1 MIFLG
6 SALSCLILGIIG
18 LFIFHTAME
27 AVIGII
33 IGCLYVI
40 VDTQIIIFKAQSQI
54 FQPFTDA
61 INLYS
66 DLIKVFVEIV
76 KLLSSEKKE
85 SKKK

>member
-6 SALSCLILGIIG
+6 SALSCLILAIIG
-18 LFIFHTAME
+18 LFIFKTAME
-27 AVIGII
+27 AVVGII

-40 VDTQIIIFKAQSQI
+40 IDTQMIIFRAQSQI

-66 DLIKVFVEIV
+66 DLIKVFFEII
-76 KLLSSEKKE
+76 KLLSSEKKD